1 MCGVLSVASSNCL
14 HRRCVGFFLMM
25 FLLHMT
31 AKPPSYWPELTT
43 DAEEPNTTGTVCK
56 RRGMPVTC
64 VCGFGFLCNCVGC
77 RAWAPFSAVVQSQP
91 SSASQGRRPAAL
103 HVRGDKAGVGAATGG
118 DKPPRTKISPGPSEG
133 ADSGGCFW
141 GGRRALER
149 RGQRRGRGAVTGAVE
164 AETSAPL
171 K

>member
-1 MCGVLSVASSNCL
+1 MLYWANRLGHTSTGEFLDSCL
-14 HRRCVGFFLMM
+14 VFFLMV
-25 FLLHMT
+25 FLLHDGE
-31 AKPPSYWPELTT
+31 AAVLLARADNT

-103 HVRGDKAGVGAATGG
+103 HVRGDKAGGGAATGG

-133 ADSGGCFW
+133 ADSGGVS
-141 GGRRALER
+141 GVD
-149 RGQRRGRGAVTGAVE
+149 GARLSGAAETGARCGDRC
-164 AETSAPL
+164 S
-171 K
+171 